1 MLKLA
6 LVLALL
12 SMTSLAQAKDV
23 SAQQIGVEYAR
34 GNLDKAE
41 AEYKDNLQHVS
52 ESEKRLAEAQNRLSD
67 DKQKAAVSKK
77 NLDEAKAKYARA
89 QELLDQAWKNP

>member
-1 MLKLA
+1 MLKPV
-6 LVLALL
+6 LVFALL

-41 AEYKDNLQHVS
+41 ADYADSLQHVTD
-52 ESEKRLAEAQNRLSD
+52 SEKRLTDARNHLAD
-67 DKQKAAVSKK
+67 DRRKAAESKK
-77 NLDEAKAKYARA
+77 SLEEARAKYARA
-89 QELLDQAWKNP
+89 QELLDQAWKKP